1 MMTLLSRLVD
11 ERFLAHRE
19 RATSVGGTAAAV
31 LAICLFGWRYFVDDT
46 WSWDLL
52 AVGLT
57 AVVIKLTVMVWS
69 GLRN

>member
-1 MMTLLSRLVD
+1 MTMLSRLID
-11 ERFLAHRE
+11 ERYLAHRQ
-19 RATSVGGTAAAV
+19 RATSIGGTAAAV
-31 LAICLFGWRYFVDDT
+31 LAICLFGWRYYVDQI

-57 AVVIKLTVMVWS
+57 AVTVKLAVMLWS

>member
-1 MMTLLSRLVD
+1 MSFLTSLVD
-11 ERFLAHRE
+11 ERFLAHRQ
-19 RATSVGGTAAAV
+19 RATSIGGTAAAV
-31 LAICLFGWRYFVDDT
+31 LAICLFGWRFYVDHI

-57 AVVIKLTVMVWS
+57 AVTVKIAVMLWS

>member
-1 MMTLLSRLVD
+1 MTLLNRWID
-11 ERFLAHRE
+11 ERFLAHRQ
-19 RATSVGGTAAAV
+19 RATSLGGTAAAV
-31 LAICLFGWRYFVDDT
+31 LAIGLFGWRYFVDNT

-69 GLRN
+69 GLRD